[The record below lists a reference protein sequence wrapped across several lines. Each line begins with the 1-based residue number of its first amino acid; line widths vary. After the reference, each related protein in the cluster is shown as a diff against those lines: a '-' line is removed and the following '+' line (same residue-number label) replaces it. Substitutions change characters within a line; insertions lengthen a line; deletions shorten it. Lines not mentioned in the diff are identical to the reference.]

1 MFYNLVKTP
10 IVVKTKAGIIDD
22 IDSILKSEHLYYPS
36 KILITQPNLYTI
48 YKDKL
53 NTNKFTD
60 IILCG
65 GSEFSETE
73 TIVKQI
79 KDSGTLLLAFGGG
92 SILDIVKYC
101 ANKCDLPYLTIQST
115 LSNDAIYSCV
125 ARLTQNGKKRSFGVN
140 PPTGIIVD
148 LDVVRESPKH
158 LILAGVG
165 DLITN
170 LSAIQD
176 WKLAHKNIGEPINE
190 LAYMLAKEA
199 ASGLFHYNENDLLS
213 DDFLYD
219 LANGLISS
227 GLSMIIS
234 GNTRGTSGAEH
245 LISHAIDEYFVDKS
259 SIHGLQAA
267 WAFLEIEKQIRG
279 NKDFAQKLETFYN
292 NIGLTKCIDQYIPW
306 TANELVSL
314 IPFAKK
320 IRNRYTVFNT
330 L

>member
-101 ANKCDLPYLTIQST
+101 ANKCDLPYLTIPST

-140 PPTGIIVD
+140 PTPYRV
-148 LDVVRESPKH
+148 
-158 LILAGVG
+158 
-165 DLITN
+165 
-170 LSAIQD
+170 Q
-176 WKLAHKNIGEPINE
+176 
-190 LAYMLAKEA
+190 
-199 ASGLFHYNENDLLS
+199 
-213 DDFLYD
+213 
-219 LANGLISS
+219 
-227 GLSMIIS
+227 
-234 GNTRGTSGAEH
+234 
-245 LISHAIDEYFVDKS
+245 
-259 SIHGLQAA
+259 
-267 WAFLEIEKQIRG
+267 
-279 NKDFAQKLETFYN
+279 
-292 NIGLTKCIDQYIPW
+292 
-306 TANELVSL
+306 
-314 IPFAKK
+314 
-320 IRNRYTVFNT
+320 
-330 L
+330 